1 MGKLNERYS
10 KQIEFMENI
19 IYDTTF
25 GELPAKEF
33 AKACA
38 QRLFHFGFGYVADI
52 VADYEE
58 EKKDLQSQIQALQR
72 EISEL
77 KDEQELKSRKE
88 YYENIVGKIREIVER
103 M

>member
-1 MGKLNERYS
+1 MDKLNERYG

-38 QRLFHFGFGYVADI
+38 QRLFYFGFGHVADI
-52 VADYEE
+52 VANYEE
-58 EKKDLQSQIQALQR
+58 EKKDLQSQVQVLQR

-77 KDEQELKSRKE
+77 KDGQKLKSEKE
-88 YYENIVGKIREIVER
+88 YYENIVDKIREIVGR

>member
-1 MGKLNERYS
+1 MDRPTEKYGKH
-10 KQIEFMENI
+10 IEFMKNI

-33 AKACA
+33 AEACA
-38 QRLFHFGFGYVADI
+38 QRLFRCGFGYVADI

-77 KDEQELKSRKE
+77 KDEQKLKSEKE
-88 YYENIVGKIREIVER
+88 YYENIVDKVREIVGR
-103 M
+103 I